1 MNFQDQ
7 LRKNFSTFSTRLIF
21 IILALFLTIT
31 LIVNVVERN
40 IDKNESIEFL
50 RNTFDE
56 LNFKI
61 ILQME
66 NHNSN
71 LEYLNAI
78 EDKTIDKKI
87 VSINNYKFSQKMN
100 LRYNY
105 NIYDMNLIPIY
116 EEIRL
121 SSLRFDMYMN
131 IIKDRIL
138 NEDSNKFIMFSDLE
152 NENSYIIY
160 YSGLYKNNNLIAI
173 DTFIIDINNLSYYLL
188 PKSGDYIIT
197 NKHGTI
203 IASNNHEFIHSNE
216 SFKYTDNFR
225 INGIRYNITDI
236 YTENYNI
243 YYLEQSFNL
252 QTYYYV
258 LFIIL
263 IIILILVIYFSNE
276 VIKRIA
282 KKNSQSIESIIN
294 DTNIVSQGKLDHKID
309 EQLDDEFKD
318 LSKNIN
324 QMINRLNSEIEL
336 NKELS
341 EINLIYE
348 KKKLDSQFNPHFLY
362 NSLETI
368 RYSMLFDVKETE
380 KYILELNSILR
391 YSINNNINY
400 STLKDDLT
408 YLKKYLILYKFRFK
422 DKFTYSISIDKK
434 MEDILVP
441 KLSIQPLVGNSIK
454 YGFENNTKVQ
464 IEINAE
470 MKDDVCYIKVYD
482 NGVSIS
488 DKIIKEIKVNVNK
501 KKNITNHIGL
511 HNVLRRFM
519 ILYPNSNLDVRRNDM
534 GTVFEI
540 SFKIEESNN
549 V

>member
-50 RNTFDE
+50 QNTFDE
-56 LNFKI
+56 LYFKI
-61 ILQME
+61 IIQME

-71 LEYLNAI
+71 LVYLNAI
-78 EDKTIDKKI
+78 DDKTIDKKI
-87 VSINNYKFSQKMN
+87 VSINNYKFSQDMN

-105 NIYDMNLIPIY
+105 NIYDTNINPIY
-116 EEIRL
+116 EEIHL

-131 IIKDRIL
+131 IIKERII
-138 NEDSNKFIMFSDLE
+138 NDNPIKFIMFSDLE

-160 YSGLYKNNNLIAI
+160 YSGLYKNNKLIAI

-188 PKSGDYIIT
+188 PKSGDYILT
-197 NKHGTI
+197 NKYGTI
-203 IASNNHEFIHSNE
+203 IASNNHELIHSNE

-236 YTENYNI
+236 YTDNYNI

-258 LFIIL
+258 LFIVL

-282 KKNSQSIESIIN
+282 KKNSQSIESIIS

-400 STLKDDLT
+400 STLKDDLK

-470 MKDDVCYIKVYD
+470 MKEDVCYIKVYD

-488 DKIIKEIKVNVNK
+488 DKIIKDIKINVNK

-519 ILYPNSNLDVRRNDM
+519 ILYPNSNLDVRRNDS